1 MTKIGLA
8 ALALGTAL
16 LACASESDR
25 HDEPNLTV
33 TISGEG
39 SALTGF
45 SFPAAQ
51 NEPGFVDG
59 WDVKFDRILV
69 TVDNIVLTDQPD
81 MSPTDQSVTGATI
94 AKATGP
100 WAVDMTKPGK
110 ATEIRPSHETTAT
123 EVSGNEPSGI
133 TDDDHAHG
141 TTGKNPDAQQLVKIQ
156 GVSGNTKLDPSVRY
170 GFGFDI
176 VSARADAT
184 KTNLDGAGAADYA
197 EMVSKGWAVL
207 YVGTATFKGGADCK
221 SSDATSETRYDF
233 TALPKTVKFRFGF
246 KTPTQYLNCQNTDLR
261 GKPFDGEEAQRGVQ
275 VDARG
280 NTIAQ
285 ITLHVDHPFWNTVD
299 HDGAELFFDQMAALA
314 SPDGTLTLD
323 DLSAADFTSFK
334 DRKGAALPWRSCVA
348 TKEPKQGTRAF
359 DSGSV
364 AVNPNA
370 SPENALRHYADFVS
384 YQQSTEGHL
393 NADGLCAVKRLFPAP
408 R

>member
-1 MTKIGLA
+1 MKKIGIA
-8 ALALGTAL
+8 ALALASTVF
-16 LACASESDR
+16 ACSSEGE
-25 HDEPNLTV
+25 HHENPNLTV

-39 SALTGF
+39 AALTGF

-81 MSPTDQSVTGATI
+81 MSPTDQSMTGAI
-94 AKATGP
+94 VAKATGP
-100 WAVDMTKPGK
+100 WAVDMTKPG
-110 ATEIRPSHETTAT
+110 APTEIRPSQTTST
-123 EVSGNEPSGI
+123 DVHGTEPSGV

-141 TTGKNPDAQQLVKIQ
+141 TTGKNPNAQQLVKIQ
-156 GVSGNTKLDPSVRY
+156 GLEGNTKLDPSIRY

-176 VSARADAT
+176 VGANANAT
-184 KTNLDGAGAADYA
+184 RTNLDAAASVDYA
-197 EMVSKGWAVL
+197 EMVQKGWAVL
-207 YVGTATFKGGADCK
+207 YVGTATFKGTDCK
-221 SSDATSETRYDF
+221 SSEGSYDF

-246 KTPTQYLNCQNTDLR
+246 KTPTQYVNCQNTDLR
-261 GKPFDGEEAQRGVQ
+261 GKAFDGEEAQRGVQ
-275 VDARG
+275 VDSHG

-299 HDGAELFFDQMAALA
+299 HDAAELFFDQMAALA
-314 SPDGTLTLD
+314 TPDGTLTLE

-334 DRKGAALPWRSCVA
+334 DRKGVALPWRSCVA

-364 AVNPNA
+364 PVNPLGA
-370 SPENALRHYADFVS
+370 PESALRHYSDFVS